1 MVKDDYLIEGRNKN
15 TVVLRIASIN
25 PFSAELTSEQLEL
38 LADIADRYGSGRA
51 HVTARQTIEIP
62 DIPKSLVEEVVSLLE
77 TRGLKIGSTGRQ
89 LRNVIACSRWCLYNV
104 MPMSELA
111 CELNEQYK
119 NVELPGKTTI
129 SLSGCDFSCVRS
141 RTSDI
146 GIIARADISLTEKKC
161 KHCKICIKEPLGCQV
176 DAITLTEDGV
186 VIDKTRCVRC
196 GFCWNVCRP
205 GSIEAQKTY
214 YDIFIGGRGGLK
226 PMEAKYFASVEG
238 ESELKELIDSIIKT
252 YKSYATEGERI
263 ADLIE
268 RQGMEV
274 FNGRA

>member
-1 MVKDDYLIEGRNKN
+1 MIKEDYLIEGRNKE
-15 TVVLRIASIN
+15 TVVLRVASYR
-25 PFSAELTSEQLEL
+25 PYSAELTSEQLEL
-38 LADIADRYGSGRA
+38 LADIAERYGSGRA

-62 DIPKSLVEEVVSLLE
+62 DIPKAFVDEVVSLLE
-77 TRGLKIGSTGRQ
+77 TQGLRVGSTGRQ

-104 MPMSELA
+104 MPLSELA
-111 CELNEQYK
+111 CELNKKYM
-119 NVELPGKTTI
+119 NMELPGKTII

-146 GIIARADISLTEKKC
+146 GVIARADIGLTEKQC
-161 KHCKICIKEPLGCQV
+161 KHCRLCIKEPLGCQV

-186 VIDKTRCVRC
+186 SIDRSKCVRC

-214 YDIFIGGRGGLK
+214 FDVFIGGRGGLR
-226 PMEAKYFASVEG
+226 PQEAVYLLSVQG
-238 ESELKELIDSIIKT
+238 EEDLKRALDRIIQT
-252 YKSYATEGERI
+252 YIEQAKEGERI
-263 ADLIE
+263 ADLINSK
-268 RQGMEV
+268 GVEV